1 MTRAGL
7 VRLSAAFA
15 ASVCLSGL
23 EASAQSSVTKFSAA
37 LTGAQ
42 EVPAV
47 STGASGEFTL
57 DIDEDGEE
65 IAYELSYSGLNG
77 TIRQAHIH
85 FGQPG
90 VVGGIVLWLCQTAA
104 NPSPV
109 AATPTCPQGGTVS
122 GTLMPSDV
130 QGTPGNT
137 QQINAGEFAEAV
149 AFIRKGLGYVNVHT
163 SLTPG
168 GEIRGPLKPGG
179 GPK

>member
-7 VRLSAAFA
+7 LRLSTAFV

-23 EASAQSSVTKFSAA
+23 VASAQGGGRYSAA
-37 LTGAQ
+37 LAGDQ

-47 STGASGEFTL
+47 STVASGEFTL
-57 DIDEDGEE
+57 DIDEDGQE
-65 IAYELSYSGLNG
+65 IAYELSYSGLQG

-90 VVGGIVLWLCQTAA
+90 VVGGIVLWLCDSAT
-104 NPSPV
+104 NNSPV
-109 AATPTCPQGGTVS
+109 ESTPACPQSGTVS
-122 GTLMPSDV
+122 GTLIPSDV
-130 QGTPGNT
+130 QGTAANT

-149 AFIRKGLGYVNVHT
+149 AFIKKGLGYANVHT

-168 GEIRGPLKPGG
+168 GEIRGHVRQGG
-179 GPK
+179 GHK